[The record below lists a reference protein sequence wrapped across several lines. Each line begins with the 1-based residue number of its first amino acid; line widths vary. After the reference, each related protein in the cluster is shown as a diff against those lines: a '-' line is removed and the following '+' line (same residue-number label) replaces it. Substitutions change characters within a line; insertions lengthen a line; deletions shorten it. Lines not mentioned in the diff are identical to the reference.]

1 VQQAGAHQ
9 AQRILLE
16 LDWGGPLCRRL
27 FDDDLISAVLRPGSH
42 FEDPVLPPVLR
53 SMVREIAAGC
63 PNGSLFAE
71 SLSIGIAAH
80 LSRTRSI
87 RSVVKERG
95 RLSAAQMARLNDM
108 IDYDLGSDLSLS
120 ALSEAVGLSK
130 PHFVRLFRNT
140 TGTSPHRYVIQKRLN
155 RAQQLLRSSDASLTS
170 IALDVGFA
178 SQSHMSRTFRS
189 VIGITP
195 GEMQKQLNRAQDD
208 VLAMRPPPG

>member
-1 VQQAGAHQ
+1 
-9 AQRILLE
+9 
-16 LDWGGPLCRRL
+16 
-27 FDDDLISAVLRPGSH
+27 
-42 FEDPVLPPVLR
+42 
-53 SMVREIAAGC
+53 MVREISAGC

-87 RSVVKERG
+87 RSVVNERG

-108 IDYDLGSDLSLS
+108 IDFDLGSDLSLM

-140 TGTSPHRYVIQKRLN
+140 TGTSPHRYVVQKRLN
-155 RAQQLLRSSDASLTS
+155 RAQQLLRSSGASLTG

-178 SQSHMSRTFRS
+178 SQSHMSRTFRN

-195 GEMQKQLNRAQDD
+195 GEMQKQLSNK
-208 VLAMRPPPG
+208 

>member
-1 VQQAGAHQ
+1 
-9 AQRILLE
+9 
-16 LDWGGPLCRRL
+16 
-27 FDDDLISAVLRPGSH
+27 
-42 FEDPVLPPVLR
+42 
-53 SMVREIAAGC
+53 
-63 PNGSLFAE
+63 
-71 SLSIGIAAH
+71 
-80 LSRTRSI
+80 
-87 RSVVKERG
+87 
-95 RLSAAQMARLNDM
+95 MARLNDM

-155 RAQQLLRSSDASLTS
+155 RAQQLLRSSGASLTS